1 MMLMNWTAGGG
12 GTVTVPCTV
21 DIEIT
26 PDSVHAWVELDGIE
40 VGPGDEVIIQDAA
53 TNLPFGIQHFYH
65 RRAVVVRA
73 GPLERLRARIAGY
86 LELTELYEVG
96 FSTNPAIGRTQ

>member
-1 MMLMNWTAGGG
+1 MALNWNGD
-12 GTVTVPCTV
+12 TVIVPCTV

-26 PDSVHAWVELDGIE
+26 PDSVHAWVELDGVE
-40 VGPGDEVIIQDAA
+40 VGPGDQVIIEDAP
-53 TNLPFGIQHFYH
+53 TTLPFGTRHFFH

-73 GPLERLRARIAGY
+73 GPLERLHARLAGY

-96 FSTNPAIGRTQ
+96 FSAGRTS